1 MTDKVLGLIVLLA
14 APTAY
19 LAARMQKVVKLRGH
33 WVAMAVPPV
42 LLILGAIWGVVL
54 LTQGQSE
61 MALLIL
67 FLALPVA
74 TAWVVLIQYMRDD

>member
-19 LAARMQKVVKLRGH
+19 LAARMQKVVKLRGN

>member
-1 MTDKVLGLIVLLA
+1 
-14 APTAY
+14 
-19 LAARMQKVVKLRGH
+19 
-33 WVAMAVPPV
+33 
-42 LLILGAIWGVVL
+42 VVL

>member
-19 LAARMQKVVKLRGH
+19 VAARMHTVLKLCSH
-33 WVAMAVPPV
+33 WVVLAVPPI

-54 LTQGQSE
+54 LTRGQSE
-61 MALLIL
+61 TALLIL

-74 TAWVVLIQYMRDD
+74 TAWVVLIQYMRRD

>member
-19 LAARMQKVVKLRGH
+19 VAARMQTVMKLRSH

-42 LLILGAIWGVVL
+42 MLILGAIWGVVL
-54 LTQGQSE
+54 LTRGESE
-61 MALLIL
+61 KALLIL

-74 TAWVVLIQYMRDD
+74 TAWVVLIQYMRRD